1 MCQRHGVEVGLSP
14 ELVRAGQ
21 GDIDDDVLLVSFHD
35 MAAVAGVCVAGGRQE
50 VEVSVGGRRG

>member
-35 MAAVAGVCVAGGRQE
+35 MAEVAGVDVA
-50 VEVSVGGRRG
+50 SA